1 MSSCCSRVRVCRR
14 WSGGA
19 WCRWCCW
26 AAVVF
31 GFRSLLI
38 KRFGA
43 SKGEI
48 VQAVFVLFLAAL
60 VVLTVTGVWFR
71 GPGMALTWPWG

>member
-1 MSSCCSRVRVCRR
+1 
-14 WSGGA
+14 
-19 WCRWCCW
+19 
-26 AAVVF
+26 
-31 GFRSLLI
+31 LI
-38 KRFGA
+38 KRCGA
-43 SKGEI
+43 SKGEV